1 MTNKIVE
8 AVATLSGLGGALAR
22 SATALLEAEIEQLRF
37 DLARNWARLV
47 RLVLIAAFAF
57 GVVFWAL
64 GALLFAAGAGLA
76 TVLPAWAAALA
87 VAGGLLAL
95 ALVLL
100 LAVRAR
106 FRRLESPVGTVKRRV
121 GSHLAFWRGVLDDAA
136 GRDGEGGEAGE
147 AADDSPG
154 GAP

>member
-22 SATALLEAEIEQLRF
+22 SAAALLEAEVEQLRF

-136 GRDGEGGEAGE
+136 GRDGEGGEADE